1 MCTCCADLDCDDAI
15 MLSKQIAT
23 GIHQV
28 VCQTHNLGVMVS
40 LHVILTSLIVSNLDN
55 ILILYGSEPD
65 VNWLQIEGN
74 ADIVFH

>member
-1 MCTCCADLDCDDAI
+1 
-15 MLSKQIAT
+15 
-23 GIHQV
+23 
-28 VCQTHNLGVMVS
+28 MVS
-40 LHVILTSLIVSNLDN
+40 LHVILTSLIISNLDN